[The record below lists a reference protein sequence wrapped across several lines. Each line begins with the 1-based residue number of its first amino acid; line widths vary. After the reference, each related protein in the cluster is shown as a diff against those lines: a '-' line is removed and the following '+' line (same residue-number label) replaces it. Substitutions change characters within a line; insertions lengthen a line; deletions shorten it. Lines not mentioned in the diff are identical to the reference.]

1 MVTRL
6 TGITVLPW
14 QGHPSNWANLSN
26 NKHFG
31 SPCRVNSV
39 KARIRIKGSGFS
51 SCKRS
56 LDMRVNHFSGTTFLQ
71 INGMGHS
78 IFTGCDSRAK
88 EEQTCHC
95 PNIDHIVNCSGK
107 KSSICL
113 QCAGQ
118 YKKITLLGN
127 LQDDVI
133 LLFSTNRILWSFVVL
148 CKLELLLLQP

>member
-1 MVTRL
+1 MPGQLGQRK
-6 TGITVLPW
+6 
-14 QGHPSNWANLSN
+14 NL
-26 NKHFG
+26 K
-31 SPCRVNSV
+31 V
-39 KARIRIKGSGFS
+39 RIKGSGFS

-78 IFTGCDSRAK
+78 TFTGCDSRAK

-127 LQDDVI
+127 LQDEVI
-133 LLFSTNRILWSFVVL
+133 LLFSTNRILWSFGLL